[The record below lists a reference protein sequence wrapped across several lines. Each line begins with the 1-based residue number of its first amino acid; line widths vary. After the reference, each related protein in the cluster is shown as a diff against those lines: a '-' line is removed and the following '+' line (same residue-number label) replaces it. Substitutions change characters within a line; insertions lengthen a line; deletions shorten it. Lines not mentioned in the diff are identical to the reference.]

1 MKGIQMNS
9 FLLTLPGANEKIMK
23 KDFDKLSGKT
33 KKEILEIIKDDQF
46 NDPHSDEWIFYL
58 EKDYFWRKKYLCI
71 FFEEGTVM
79 LSSIIVKN
87 FWEKR
92 Y

>member
-1 MKGIQMNS
+1 
-9 FLLTLPGANEKIMK
+9 MK

-33 KKEILEIIKDDQF
+33 KKEILETIKDDQF

-58 EKDYFWRKKYLCI
+58 EKDHFWRKKYLCI
-71 FFEEGTVM
+71 FFEEGIVM